1 MILDVNTYNFRA
13 YDKVYTSNCCLH
25 RCSIWDFALMEQL
38 KRPRKKKNC
47 FRAADSCVIKL
58 NINNLFNYRLMKLKG
73 TKFQLKVWNYLK
85 KIPRGKVKTYSEV
98 AKAIGRP
105 LAVRAVANAIG
116 KNPRAP
122 QIPCHRVIRSD
133 GSLGGYSGKGGI
145 KTKRLLLKK
154 EGVTL

>member
-1 MILDVNTYNFRA
+1 
-13 YDKVYTSNCCLH
+13 
-25 RCSIWDFALMEQL
+25 
-38 KRPRKKKNC
+38 
-47 FRAADSCVIKL
+47 
-58 NINNLFNYRLMKLKG
+58 MKLKG
-73 TKFQLKVWNYLK
+73 TKFQLKVWNFLR

-98 AKAIGRP
+98 AKSIGKP

-116 KNPRAP
+116 KNPLAP

-154 EGVTL
+154 EGITL